1 MPYPVDTVP
10 AVSQGG
16 VRPMPPEVIVLHH
29 TASAG
34 SAQSQIEYLR
44 NNPRGVSIHVII
56 AKDGRRTRM
65 VIDERIA
72 YHVGYSTV
80 GSLGNR
86 RPNDVSLGIEIM
98 NSGSKSVPDPY
109 PFSQVDSTAEQVAIW
124 LKKFPS
130 IQMITPHAG
139 IDTQGKYDPY
149 AFPWD
154 IFWQLLSLHMGV
166 TG

>member
-1 MPYPVDTVP
+1 MPYLVDTVP
-10 AVSQGG
+10 AQSQGG
-16 VRPMPPEVIVLHH
+16 VRPQPPEVIVLHH
-29 TASAG
+29 TGSTG

-44 NNPRGVSIHVII
+44 SNPRGVSIHVII

-72 YHVGYSTV
+72 YHVGYSVV

-86 RPNDVSLGIEIM
+86 NANAMSLGIEIM
-98 NSGSKSVPDPY
+98 NSGSKNLPDPY
-109 PFSQVDSTAEQVAIW
+109 PHNQVDSVAEQVALW
-124 LKKFPS
+124 LKKFPT

-154 IFWQLLSLHMGV
+154 VFWRLLSEYMRG
-166 TG
+166 

>member
-10 AVSQGG
+10 ALSQGG
-16 VRPMPPEVIVLHH
+16 ARPMPPEVIVLHH
-29 TASAG
+29 TGSAG
-34 SAQSQIEYLR
+34 TPQSQIEYLR

-65 VIDERIA
+65 VIDECIA
-72 YHVGYSTV
+72 YHVGYSV
-80 GSLGNR
+80 IGSLGNR
-86 RPNDVSLGIEIM
+86 NPNAMSLGIEIM
-98 NSGSKSVPDPY
+98 NSGSKTVPDPY
-109 PFSQVDSTAEQVAIW
+109 THEQVDSVAEQVSIW
-124 LKKFPS
+124 LKKFPT

-154 IFWQLLSLHMGV
+154 VFWKLLSEHMRG
-166 TG
+166 

>member
-10 AVSQGG
+10 ALSQGG

-29 TASAG
+29 TGSAG
-34 SAQSQIEYLR
+34 PAFNQIEYLR
-44 NNPRGVSIHVII
+44 NNARSVSIHCII

-72 YHVGYSTV
+72 YHVGYSSV

-86 RPNDVSLGIEIM
+86 SPNGMSLGIEIM

-124 LKKFPS
+124 LKKFPT

-154 IFWQLLSLHMGV
+154 IFWNRLSTYMGV
-166 TG
+166 TE

>member
-10 AVSQGG
+10 ALSQGG
-16 VRPMPPEVIVLHH
+16 VRAQPPQIIVLHH
-29 TASAG
+29 TGSAG
-34 SAQSQIEYLR
+34 PSFNQIEYLR
-44 NNPRGVSIHVII
+44 SNARSVSIHCII

-65 VIDERIA
+65 VDDERIA
-72 YHVGYSTV
+72 FHVGFSAI

-86 RPNDVSLGIEIM
+86 SANAMSLGIEIM
-98 NSGSKSVPDPY
+98 NSGSKTVPDPY
-109 PFSQVDSTAEQVAIW
+109 PHSQVDSTAEQVAIW
-124 LKKFPS
+124 LKKFPT

-139 IDTQGKYDPY
+139 IDTKGKYDPY

-154 IFWQLLSLHMGV
+154 VFWKLLSVHMGV

>member
-10 AVSQGG
+10 ALSHGG
-16 VRPMPPEVIVLHH
+16 TRAMPPQVIVLHH
-29 TASAG
+29 TG
-34 SAQSQIEYLR
+34 SSGTPQSQIAYLR
-44 NNPRGVSIHVII
+44 SNPRGVSIHTII

-65 VIDERIA
+65 VDDDHVA
-72 YHVGYSTV
+72 FHVGYSV
-80 GSLGNR
+80 IGSLGNR
-86 RPNDVSLGIEIM
+86 SPNAMSLGIEIM
-98 NSGSKSVPDPY
+98 NSGSKAVPDPY
-109 PFSQVDSTAEQVAIW
+109 PHAQVDSVAEQVAIW

-154 IFWQLLSLHMGV
+154 IFWKLLSVHMGV